1 MVKACFQPHIV
12 GVMRRPSSGAEPHAA
27 AASAAPWEG
36 RSPADYVGW
45 TLIQAAHALNRHVEA
60 LLGELGLTPTQFG
73 VLVQLS
79 LQPDLGSGQLARLVL
94 VTPQSMGQL
103 IRSLERAG
111 WVTRE
116 QGVGRGRRVRI
127 RVTAAGHDVLRRA
140 TPVVGALNVAEVLGL
155 TVEERWIL
163 NRLLHKCR
171 DAVTAPDFRDGARAR
186 IAADPG

>member
-1 MVKACFQPHIV
+1 MVKVCFQPHIV
-12 GVMRRPSSGAEPHAA
+12 EIMPRSPSGAEPHAA
-27 AASAAPWEG
+27 AAPAGPWEG
-36 RSPADYVGW
+36 GPPAEYVGW
-45 TLIQAAHALNRHVEA
+45 TVIQAAHALNRHVEA
-60 LLGELGLTPTQFG
+60 LLGDLGLTPTQFG

-111 WVTRE
+111 WVARE

-127 RVTAAGHDVLRRA
+127 RVTAAGHDLLRRA
-140 TPVVGALNVAEVLGL
+140 APVVGALDVAEVLGL

-163 NRLLHKCR
+163 NRLLHKVR
-171 DAVTAPDFRDGARAR
+171 DAVTAPGFRDDARAR